1 MLLHKEVLPHM
12 KLFEEKKSGNHLIWK
27 VVGGAALAVVATTL
41 VVSFKDIVRYIKIST
56 M

>member
-1 MLLHKEVLPHM
+1 MR
-12 KLFEEKKSGNHLIWK
+12 LFEEKKSGNHLVWK

-41 VVSFKDIVRYIKIST
+41 VMNFKDIVRYVKIST

>member
-1 MLLHKEVLPHM
+1 M

-27 VVGGAALAVVATTL
+27 VVGGAAVAVVATAL
-41 VVSFKDIVRYIKIST
+41 VMNIKDIVRYVKIST

>member
-1 MLLHKEVLPHM
+1 M

-27 VVGGAALAVVATTL
+27 VVGGAALAVVVTA
-41 VVSFKDIVRYIKIST
+41 VAVSFKDIVRYIKIST